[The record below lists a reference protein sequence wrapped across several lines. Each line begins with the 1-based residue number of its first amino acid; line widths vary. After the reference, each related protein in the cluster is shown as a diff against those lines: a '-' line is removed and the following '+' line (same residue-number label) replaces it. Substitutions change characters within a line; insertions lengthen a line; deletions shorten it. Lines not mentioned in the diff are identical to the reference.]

1 MIIAQIFFLHHL
13 HRFWLRLAGALFS
26 VVLIVAFFFQV
37 YLPMVRGVTL
47 PSDRWEIEY
56 PYAYPVATV
65 CFVLSLVSFTL
76 GFWDVWGLL
85 TLPVIFFLGMGAFM
99 AALIIL

>member
-1 MIIAQIFFLHHL
+1 MLIVLSLAHVC
-13 HRFWLRLAGALFS
+13 RTWLGAGGALFS
-26 VVLIVAFFFQV
+26 VVLLVGLFFQV
-37 YLPMVRGVTL
+37 YLPVVQGVTI
-47 PSDRWEIEY
+47 PSDRWELEY
-56 PYAYPVATV
+56 PWLYPIATV

-85 TLPVIFFLGMGAFM
+85 TLPVMFFLGMGAFM